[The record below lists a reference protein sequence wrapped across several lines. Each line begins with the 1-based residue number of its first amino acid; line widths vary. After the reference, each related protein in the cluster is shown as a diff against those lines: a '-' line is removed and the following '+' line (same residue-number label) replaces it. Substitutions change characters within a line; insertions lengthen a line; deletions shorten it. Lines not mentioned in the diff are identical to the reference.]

1 MSLEDAED
9 LVLKV
14 LTEVRRLALR
24 LACDPPLVGW
34 WPCNSL
40 SVCSPCVCP
49 CLTQTMQDKVT
60 SANVE
65 ICSITPD
72 AGYTMYPGA
81 RLEAL
86 IKRAAAA
93 AAAEEDA

>member
-1 MSLEDAED
+1 
-9 LVLKV
+9 
-14 LTEVRRLALR
+14 
-24 LACDPPLVGW
+24 
-34 WPCNSL
+34 
-40 SVCSPCVCP
+40 
-49 CLTQTMQDKVT
+49 MQDKVT

-72 AGYTMYPGA
+72 AGYSMYPSA